1 MEENSPEVLCSRNIK
16 IVGDKSLTEVQ
27 DQIFDAVIL
36 PGGGKGAQSLCNSTL
51 VGEILK
57 KHQSCE
63 KILAAVCA
71 APTAFLSHG
80 IGKGQ
85 KITSYPAFKEKLD
98 KDFNYSVDRVVVD
111 GNIVTSRGPGTYDN
125 KNILI
130 YIQIMLEFLRFI
142 LFLRN
147 LFRICLQIGWNIS
160 INRDG
165 WAVEITDFGII
176 DIVQQFILKSPSWI
190 KYLKSSTYN
199 YVYCIVLRECTIAD
213 STI

>member
-1 MEENSPEVLCSRNIK
+1 MSEKTALVILAEGAEEMETVIVVDVLRRANIKVILAHLEENSPEVLCSRNIK

-98 KDFNYSVDRVVVD
+98 KDFNYSEDRVVVD
-111 GNIVTSRGPGTYDN
+111 ANIVTSRGPGTCFEFAF
-125 KNILI
+125 KLAEILVSTEMAE
-130 YIQIMLEFLRFI
+130 Q
-142 LFLRN
+142 
-147 LFRICLQIGWNIS
+147 
-160 INRDG
+160 
-165 WAVEITDFGII
+165 
-176 DIVQQFILKSPSWI
+176 LKSQT
-190 KYLKSSTYN
+190 LA
-199 YVYCIVLRECTIAD
+199 L
-213 STI
+213 